1 MATTTNEM
9 SLLTTMMNQIK
20 NLQSTFETMDAYPKE
35 AQKQATMDIVKGAG
49 LTTPTLKHSP
59 NGMVGA
65 YRATNKK
72 RSLIVNIKKN
82 DGVDWDD
89 LKTLSPLVARLMLHQ
104 FLSDDKLTI
113 EAIFGSDYW
122 NAYKEAMLGKDM
134 DTKETTFKN
143 VVRITWSC
151 VMGDYLYWKTTA
163 NLYLEA
169 MEEAD
174 TDLKRSIYAQKAK
187 CAFTHAEGIMTGFN
201 HSFPMA
207 NMTELLVEQ

>member
-1 MATTTNEM
+1 MTTLDAM
-9 SLLTTMMNQIK
+9 LNQLK
-20 NLQSTFETMDAYPKE
+20 TLQSTFETMDAYPKE
-35 AQKQATMDIVKGAG
+35 ANNQATMDIVKGSG
-49 LTTPTLKHSP
+49 LITPTLKQAP

-65 YRATNKK
+65 YRATDKK

-82 DGVDWDD
+82 DGVAWDD
-89 LKTLSPLVARLMLHQ
+89 FKATLAPHIANLMAYQ
-104 FLSDDKLTI
+104 FGHDDMLTI
-113 EAIFGSDYW
+113 GHIFGKDYW
-122 NAYKEAMLGKDM
+122 EAYRWAMLGDM
-134 DTKETTFKN
+134 DTKNTTFEN
-143 VVRITWSC
+143 VVRGTWRC

-169 MEEAD
+169 MEEAE

-207 NMTELLVEQ
+207 KITECWVEQ

>member
-1 MATTTNEM
+1 MN
-9 SLLTTMMNQIK
+9 LTK

-35 AQKQATMDIVKGAG
+35 AQNQATMDIVKGSG
-49 LTTPTLKHSP
+49 LTTPTLKHEP
-59 NGMVGA
+59 NGLVGA
-65 YRATNKK
+65 YRASAKK

-82 DGVDWDD
+82 DGVAWDAF
-89 LKTLSPLVARLMLHQ
+89 KGTLAPHLAHLMAHQ

-113 EAIFGSDYW
+113 EYIFGKPYW
-122 NAYKEAMLGKDM
+122 NAYKDAMLGWADPKNVSF
-134 DTKETTFKN
+134 EN
-143 VVRITWSC
+143 VVRSTWSC

-207 NMTELLVEQ
+207 KMTELWVEQ